1 MKSITGILTSVALL
15 LAAVIPAIALLR
27 GLPYNLAILTGLS
40 LAFATIPEE
49 LPLIVKAVLAV
60 SPVSPC
66 LIPLLICLLSGWRS
80 EALQITHHRPSSEG
94 CGGPGIRHYCR
105 F

>member
-1 MKSITGILTSVALL
+1 MMKRITGILTIVALL
-15 LAAVIPAIALLR
+15 LAALIPAIALLR

-60 SPVSPC
+60 CPVSP
-66 LIPLLICLLSGWRS
+66 LLDPLADMSAFR
-80 EALQITHHRPSSEG
+80 
-94 CGGPGIRHYCR
+94 
-105 F
+105 